1 MKNGTQRNLGCI
13 SFFGVARKR
22 ELMLIAIGELH
33 VGVAWDIRVILF
45 SKKILPNI
53 S

>member
-1 MKNGTQRNLGCI
+1 MKNDTQRNLGG

-22 ELMLIAIGELH
+22 DLVFIPIGELH
-33 VGVAWDIRVILF
+33 VGLAWDIRVIHF
-45 SKKILPNI
+45 CKKTAPNI